1 MRGGGI
7 KLSQDEANG
16 SFGAMAESSY
26 AIGIVGK
33 SKMAREKDDGEE
45 DEESWRMTKE
55 ERKREVE
62 AEPEG
67 IPQTEKTGGAL

>member
-1 MRGGGI
+1 MP
-7 KLSQDEANG
+7 SG
-16 SFGAMAESSY
+16 SRETRRW
-26 AIGIVGK
+26 
-33 SKMAREKDDGEE
+33 REKDDGEE